1 MARRDKNTAAFISL
15 VLGWMGLHQLYLR
28 KPAMAF
34 LFIGLLVFFKL
45 PIAVIFGFVNA
56 VYLLM
61 MSDEEFD
68 RRYNNVEESDGPT
81 WDRRRDYQR
90 RERTARREYQRP
102 TSGPYRRSYNR
113 PEPITQR
120 KPNPFKAS
128 GMKKYKEFD
137 VDGAIED
144 FKQALEI
151 DPSDIAT
158 NFNIACAYS
167 LNEEKE
173 KAYAHL
179 TRAVQLGFKD
189 FQKIKSHDDLAYVR
203 IQPEFE
209 SFEKSGFTNN
219 PFTATK
225 PEETQESSLENQIEE
240 KPTDLL
246 EDDLLLSQLNTLK
259 ELREK
264 GLITEEEYALET
276 RKLRQ

>member
-15 VLGWMGLHQLYLR
+15 VLGWIGLHQLYLR

-45 PIAVIFGFVNA
+45 PVAVVFGFINA
-56 VYLLM
+56 VLLLM

-68 RRYNNVEESDGPT
+68 RRYNNNETAQQGPT

-90 RERTARREYQRP
+90 RTQRNGDYRRAD
-102 TSGPYRRSYNR
+102 GPYRRNFSQ
-113 PEPITQR
+113 PDPVMQR
-120 KPNPFKAS
+120 KSNPFKTT
-128 GMKKYKEFD
+128 GVKKYKDFD

-151 DPSDIAT
+151 DPNDIAT
-158 NFNIACAYS
+158 HFNIACAYS

-173 KAYAHL
+173 KAYYHL
-179 TRAVQLGFKD
+179 SKAVQLGFKD
-189 FQKIKSHDDLAYVR
+189 LQKIKTHDDLAFVR
-203 IQPEFE
+203 IQPEFDA
-209 SFEKSGFTNN
+209 FEESGFTVN
-219 PFTATK
+219 PFTEQKQEKESAQAEQTK
-225 PEETQESSLENQIEE
+225 QTEQTEN
-240 KPTDLL
+240 LL
-246 EDDLLLSQLNTLK
+246 DDDLLLSQLNKLK

-264 GLITEEEYALET
+264 GLITEEEFALET

>member
-209 SFEKSGFTNN
+209 SFEKSGFANN

-225 PEETQESSLENQIEE
+225 PEETQESSPENQTEE
-240 KPTDLL
+240 KTTDLL